1 MTAGAAGP
9 DPNCLTGA
17 AAANPRTPEPS
28 NPSAKRWRITLTVVA
43 WVLIVQSALTIIIG
57 LIGMVLAPIA
67 DPVAMLGQLGPLA
80 DRSSIAMLEAL
91 MRQTAFLNRIQSVG
105 SLILLAGSI
114 GLLLRKKWGW
124 YMVIAVHVAATVAV
138 FIWVMPLFKTFY
150 LALDPGNAGAMAWL
164 LSILSA
170 LAPAVVVAFLLAKPI
185 VCQFDRKGV

>member
-1 MTAGAAGP
+1 MGANAGE
-9 DPNCLTGA
+9 DTHL
-17 AAANPRTPEPS
+17 R
-28 NPSAKRWRITLTVVA
+28 RWRITLTIAA

-57 LIGMVLAPIA
+57 LLGMVLAPIS
-67 DPVAMLGQLGPLA
+67 DPGAMLGQLGPLI
-80 DRSSIAMLEAL
+80 DRSNISMLDTML
-91 MRQTAFLNRIQSVG
+91 RQTAFLNRIQTVASVV
-105 SLILLAGSI
+105 LLAGSI

-138 FIWVMPLFKTFY
+138 FIWVMPLFKTLY